1 MYLTQGL
8 HRAVQQFPQR
18 AVTVEDGRRR
28 DYRTQMDRCARLA
41 GALAGAGLVP
51 GDRVAILALN
61 GAVHW
66 DYFPGLWWGGFVA
79 NPVNTRWSLKEM
91 AYSLS
96 DSGARVLLVDDAFLE
111 RIPELRRLCP
121 GLEQVIHVGAAPT
134 PAELTAYEPWLA
146 AAEAVPDRRVGG
158 DQLAVILYTGGTTGF
173 PKGVMLSHSNL
184 WSSAVG
190 RLAETEVP
198 SPFVTLMAVPLFH
211 TAGLAKL
218 VTQLI
223 VGGTAVVEAG
233 FRVDRVLA
241 DMAAERVTD
250 VILVPSMIQMLID
263 HPTFADHDLS
273 ALEALTYGAS
283 PISQALLERAMAA
296 LPGARFMQS
305 YGMTEASPVITVN
318 PWWNHQGEA
327 LRNGRVRSAGRA
339 GWGLEVRVVD
349 PQGKELPPGTV
360 GEVIARG
367 DNIMLG
373 YWNQPEQTAEV
384 LRDGWLHTGD
394 GGYMDEEG
402 YLYIVDRLKD
412 MIVSGGENVFCAE
425 VENRLA
431 RHPAVASCAVI
442 GVPHDQW
449 GESVHAVVVL
459 RPDSEVSEAALCDF
473 CREELA
479 GYKCP
484 RSVEYRD
491 SLPLS
496 GAGKV
501 LKNVLRE
508 PHWRGRDRRVS

>member
-79 NPVNTRWSLKEM
+79 NPVNTRWSVNEM

-96 DSGARVLLVDDAFLE
+96 DSGARVLIVDDVFLD
-111 RIPELRRLCP
+111 RVAELRQRCST
-121 GLEQVIHVGAAPT
+121 LEYVIHAGTEVT
-134 PAELTAYEPWLA
+134 PSGLIEYQTWLS
-146 AAEAVPDRRVGG
+146 AAEPIPDRRAGG
-158 DQLAVILYTGGTTGF
+158 DDLAVILYTGGTTGF

-184 WSSAVG
+184 WSSAVA

-223 VGGTAVVEAG
+223 VGGTAVVQPG
-233 FRVDRVLA
+233 FQVDRVLA
-241 DMAAERVTD
+241 AIADEQVTD
-250 VILVPSMIQMLID
+250 VILVPSMIQMLVDESTISD
-263 HPTFADHDLS
+263 YDLS
-273 ALEALTYGAS
+273 SLETVTYGAS
-283 PISQALLERAMAA
+283 PISLAVLERAMAA
-296 LPGARFMQS
+296 LPRVRFMQS

-318 PWWNHQGEA
+318 PWWNHRGEA
-327 LRNGRVRSAGRA
+327 LRNGRVKSAGRA
-339 GWGLEVRVVD
+339 GWGLEVRIVNQNGGEV
-349 PQGKELPPGTV
+349 PRGTV

-394 GGYMDEEG
+394 GGYMDEDG
-402 YLYIVDRLKD
+402 YIYIVDRLKD
-412 MIVSGGENVFCAE
+412 MIVSGGENVYCAE

-442 GVPHDQW
+442 GVPHPQW
-449 GESVHAVVVL
+449 GESVHAVVVP
-459 RPDSEVSEAALCDF
+459 RAGMHVSEEELCDF
-473 CREELA
+473 CRRVLA

-484 RSVEYRD
+484 RSVEYRQEM
-491 SLPLS
+491 PLS

-508 PHWRGRDRRVS
+508 PHWRGHDRRVS

>member
-8 HRAVQQFPQR
+8 HRAVQQFPER
-18 AVTVEDGRRR
+18 TAVIDDGLRR
-28 DYRTQMDRCARLA
+28 DYRTLADRCARLA
-41 GALAGAGLVP
+41 GALAEAGLKP

-61 GAVHW
+61 GATHW
-66 DYFPGLWWGGFVA
+66 DYFAGLWWGGFVA

-91 AYSLS
+91 AYSLA
-96 DSGARVLLVDDAFLE
+96 DSGARVLLVDDEFLE
-111 RIPELRRLCP
+111 RVPELRQRCP
-121 GLEQVIHVGAAPT
+121 ALERIIHVGSEPT
-134 PAELTAYEPWLA
+134 PPGLIPYEPWLA
-146 AAEAVPDRRVGG
+146 AAQAVSDRRADGEE
-158 DQLAVILYTGGTTGF
+158 LAVILYTGGTTGF

-211 TAGLAKL
+211 TAGLGKL
-218 VTQLI
+218 VSQLI
-223 VGGTAVVEAG
+223 VGGTSVVLPG
-233 FRVDRVLA
+233 FRVEKALA
-241 DMAAERVTD
+241 AIAREKVTD
-250 VILVPSMIQMLID
+250 VILVPSMIQMMVD
-263 HPTFADHDLS
+263 DPGFAAHDLS
-273 ALEALTYGAS
+273 ALQTVTYGAS
-283 PISQALLERAMAA
+283 PMSLPLLERAMAA

-305 YGMTEASPVITVN
+305 YGMTEAAPVITVN

-327 LRNGRVRSAGRA
+327 LRNGRVKSAGRA
-339 GWGLEVRVVD
+339 GWGLEVRIVD
-349 PQGKELPPGTV
+349 ESGTELPRGEI

-373 YWNQPEQTAEV
+373 YWNQPAQTAEV

-394 GGYMDEEG
+394 GGYMDEGG
-402 YLYIVDRLKD
+402 YIYIVDRLKD
-412 MIVSGGENVFCAE
+412 MIVSGGENVYCAE

-431 RHPAVASCAVI
+431 RHPAVVSCAVI
-442 GVPHDQW
+442 GVPHAQW

-459 RPDSEVSEAALCDF
+459 REGARASEAELCDF
-473 CREELA
+473 CRQELA

-491 SLPLS
+491 QMPLS
-496 GAGKV
+496 GAGKI

-508 PHWRGRDRRVS
+508 PYWRGRDRRVS